1 MGIKGFIN
9 TKIKSPEKLYNQVK
23 KWVLEHIDNG
33 VYASQVE
40 TQFDI
45 DRDLAVNL
53 LQHMKDE
60 GLIGVY
66 GDVYIK
72 EILSSE
78 DYYNLEQKAKEYAL
92 AQEAGE
98 MISVSDI
105 DAALNTSYGLGYEL
119 KKRLKEIGVLNEWGE
134 VKPIEP
140 TPEVQDFTINTGE
153 PTETHEESVSES
165 ESVEAETAETHE
177 ESTSE
182 SESVAEA
189 ETAETREESVSE
201 SESVAEA
208 ETAETH
214 EESVSESESVV
225 EAETHEESVSESES
239 VDAPETSSAPSRV
252 KSTSSAKM
260 NNKVIVAT
268 VVLGMALLVGG
279 VATGTYFIG
288 KNAGKK
294 AQLEA
299 GTDTMKNTMDTVA
312 QVQPAQPEAQAEDT
326 VQMTPEQIKKEGMP
340 INPGDNIAEKIGFK
354 PKKQQKLVNVGEDAS
369 DATGYR
375 APLDNTPKKKVVKVY
390 EIVESTNGG
399 RTW

>member
-201 SESVAEA
+201 SESV
-208 ETAETH
+208 
-214 EESVSESESVV
+214 
-225 EAETHEESVSESES
+225 
-239 VDAPETSSAPSRV
+239 DAPETSSAPSRV